1 MFFGCQIERLLPYTT
16 SEVFVFG
23 GKTAVI
29 FHPQLII
36 GLAECETQDEVG
48 GVETEQAIIVYP
60 VDASCRFFVT
70 DSRVPEERIDL
81 FTRSACQQ
89 ADPDGISGGQIFR
102 YPCQNRED

>member
-1 MFFGCQIERLLPYTT
+1 MLFFDCQIERLLPYTA

-48 GVETEQAIIVYP
+48 ELKLNKP
-60 VDASCRFFVT
+60 
-70 DSRVPEERIDL
+70 
-81 FTRSACQQ
+81 
-89 ADPDGISGGQIFR
+89 
-102 YPCQNRED
+102 